1 MTTSLPD
8 TDAITIRVARR
19 DDVSRIAT
27 LIMQGA
33 AKQTMTDAE
42 IAAEAA
48 HPAYLE
54 AFAAVL
60 ASPDNT
66 LFVAEQAGTVVGTF
80 QITLIPGLVARG
92 RRRAKIESVHVAP
105 ERRGQG
111 IGAVMMRH
119 AVAFARENEVG
130 LVELTSN
137 KDRIDAHRFYRNLGF
152 AQSHEGFKLAL

>member
-1 MTTSLPD
+1 MTALNNDKIS
-8 TDAITIRVARR
+8 IRRARLE
-19 DDVSRIAT
+19 DVPRIAT

-33 AKQTMTDAE
+33 AKQTMTEAE

-48 HPAYLE
+48 HPGYEE
-54 AFAAVL
+54 AFAAVQ

-80 QITLIPGLVARG
+80 QITLIPGLVAKG

-105 ERRGQG
+105 ECRGQG
-111 IGAVMMRH
+111 IGAVMMHH
-119 AVAFARENEVG
+119 AVAFARQNGVG
-130 LVELTSN
+130 LLELTSN

-152 AQSHEGFKLAL
+152 EQSHEGFKLPL